1 MPKCRGRWCSGF
13 EITAK
18 SGTSELCQN
27 CGCGSPPGAIALRI
41 FARFPAASRQNRCC
55 NGPPIVVIELLSPED
70 RISRYQERFAD
81 YRQMGIRNIW
91 VVDPQTRRG
100 YDCSTENWI
109 EKTSFAIENSP
120 IAVDLAV
127 IFSELG

>member
-1 MPKCRGRWCSGF
+1 
-13 EITAK
+13 
-18 SGTSELCQN
+18 
-27 CGCGSPPGAIALRI
+27 
-41 FARFPAASRQNRCC
+41 
-55 NGPPIVVIELLSPED
+55 
-70 RISRYQERFAD
+70 
-81 YRQMGIRNIW
+81 MGIRNIW